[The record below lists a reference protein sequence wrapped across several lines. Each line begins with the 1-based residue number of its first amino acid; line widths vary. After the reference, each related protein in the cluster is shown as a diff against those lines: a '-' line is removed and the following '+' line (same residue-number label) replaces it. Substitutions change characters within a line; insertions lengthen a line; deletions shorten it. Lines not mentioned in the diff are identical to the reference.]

1 MSVMSSRALRKLIA
15 GVVVPLLGAGVLAPT
30 ASAATPDEL
39 ALATLDHVVAGDFV
53 AAAVPFDP
61 TLQKR
66 LPANALGQ
74 AWGAYQQLQGGY
86 QSHGDPEDTPRGDLT
101 VVNVP
106 LQMAKQPG
114 QFRLSV
120 HGDGTVSGLYFLKE
134 GVPVP

>member
-1 MSVMSSRALRKLIA
+1 MSVMSSRPLRTLVV
-15 GVVVPLLGAGVLAPT
+15 GVAAALLGAGALAPP
-30 ASAATPDEL
+30 AAAATPDEL
-39 ALATLDHVVAGDFV
+39 ALATLDHIVAGDFV
-53 AAAVPFDP
+53 AAAAPFHP

-66 LPANALGQ
+66 LPPNMLGQ
-74 AWGAYQQLQGGY
+74 AWSAYQQLQGGY
-86 QSHGDPEDTPRGDLT
+86 QSHGDPQDTPRGDLT

-106 LQMAKQPG
+106 LQMANRPG

>member
-1 MSVMSSRALRKLIA
+1 MSVMSSRALRTLVV
-15 GVVVPLLGAGVLAPT
+15 GVVLALTSAVAPAPA
-30 ASAATPDEL
+30 ASASTPDEL
-39 ALATLDHVVAGDFV
+39 ALATLDHIVAGDFV
-53 AAAVPFDP
+53 AAAAPFDP

-66 LPANALGQ
+66 LPPNALGQ
-74 AWGAYQQLQGGY
+74 AWGTYQQLQGGY
-86 QSHGDPEDTPRGDLT
+86 LSHGDPQDTPRGDLT